1 MSSIKDNNSK
11 TNYIRLA
18 NLLLKYENVYVDVI
32 WTNKKGSHVPP
43 TYASHLMLDEKAD
56 YTVYE
61 DAGKK
66 KKIFTFNFD
75 PDKKSTITL
84 NNGESLQL
92 STVKGAVFARKLLKI
107 READLE
113 RVEDDFKREIAS
125 NMRLAFES
133 VKEALRM

>member
-18 NLLLKYENVYVDVI
+18 TLLLKYENVYVDVI

-43 TYASHLMLDEKAD
+43 TYASHFMLDEKAD

-66 KKIFTFNFD
+66 KKIFTFNFV
-75 PDKKSTITL
+75 PGKKSTITL

-92 STVKGAVFARKLLKI
+92 SMAKSAILARKLLKI
-107 READLE
+107 RETDLE
-113 RVEDDFKREIAS
+113 HVEDDFKREMAS
-125 NMRLAFES
+125 NMRLALES
-133 VKEALRM
+133 VKEVLRT